1 MKNYNKIFTHNPIWN
16 KKFFIGK
23 PTGLEIVGHQT
34 LTPKVLLLINF
45 YSTLGRDYLV
55 AKRGQG
61 PWSS

>member
-1 MKNYNKIFTHNPIWN
+1 
-16 KKFFIGK
+16 
-23 PTGLEIVGHQT
+23 VGHQT